1 MGKSAVINK
10 VRKFARRVRGVYPY
24 AQVVLFGS
32 YARGTAHKD
41 SDIDVAVV
49 VDRTRRDHLRASS
62 ELFRLRRDI
71 DVRIEPVL
79 LERIHDESGF
89 LEQILKTG
97 IVVQA
102 N

>member
-10 VRKFARRVRGVYPY
+10 VRKFARRVRGVYPC
-24 AQVVLFGS
+24 AQVILFGS

-41 SDIDVAVV
+41 SDIDVAIV
-49 VDRTRRDHLRASS
+49 VDRTRRDPLVTST

-89 LEQILKTG
+89 LEQIMKTG
-97 IVVQA
+97 IVVNA

>member
-1 MGKSAVINK
+1 
-10 VRKFARRVRGVYPY
+10 VRGLYPR

-32 YARGTAHKD
+32 YAKGTAHKD

-49 VDRTRRDHLRASS
+49 VDRSRRDPLTAST

-89 LEQILKTG
+89 LEEILKTG
-97 IVVQA
+97 VQVV